1 MTANVANKQA
11 KNPVFNVPNQ
21 LTSAR
26 LVLAVILFVFLGM
39 GYYTTSLV
47 LFIIAAS
54 TDWIDGYWARKYGQ
68 VTVLGRIL
76 DPFADKMII
85 CGSFV
90 YLAAAAPASGVHAWM
105 AVVIMG
111 RELLVTALR
120 SFIEERGHDFSA
132 QTAGKWKMLL
142 QCLAAGASM
151 LKLAC
156 SDKTSPLAN
165 LLENLSLPPEWLT
178 FATVALVWIAVVLTV
193 YSGIGYIV
201 AAVRLMRQ

>member
-1 MTANVANKQA
+1 MSDEPPRKTFRDVM
-11 KNPVFNVPNQ
+11 NVPNQ

-26 LVLAVILFVFLGM
+26 LALSIVLFAFLAYEWYMWGF
-39 GYYTTSLV
+39 V

-85 CGSFV
+85 CGSFIF
-90 YLAAAAPASGVHAWM
+90 LAAVPESGVRAWM

-120 SFIEERGHDFSA
+120 SFLEERGSDFSA
-132 QTAGKWKMLL
+132 SMAGKVKMVV
-142 QCLAAGASM
+142 QCLAVGFS
-151 LKLAC
+151 LF
-156 SDKTSPLAN
+156 S
-165 LLENLSLPPEWLT
+165 LSYLGTPDEVPGWIHHSLI
-178 FATVALVWIAVVLTV
+178 ALVWAAVAITL
-193 YSGIGYIV
+193 YSGIEYIF
-201 AAVRLMRQ
+201 AAIRLMRR

>member
-1 MTANVANKQA
+1 MTANVANRQA

-26 LVLAVILFVFLGM
+26 IVLAVILFVFLGM
-39 GYYTTSLV
+39 SYYTTSLV

-90 YLAAAAPASGVHAWM
+90 YLAAAAPDSGVHAWM

-156 SDKTSPLAN
+156 SDPTSPLAN

-178 FATVALVWIAVVLTV
+178 LATVALVWIAVALTV

>member
-85 CGSFV
+85 CGAFV

-105 AVVIMG
+105 AVVITG

-178 FATVALVWIAVVLTV
+178 CATVALVWIAVVLTV